1 VASLKRVLGDVE
13 LRQRLARNGRT
24 LVEQRY
30 DWSAIRADVLSV
42 YGAILHA

>member
-1 VASLKRVLGDVE
+1 LKRLLGDVE
-13 LRQRLARNGRT
+13 LRQHLARNGRT

-30 DWSAIRADVLSV
+30 DWSAIRADALSA